1 MNTKW
6 YLSTLLVLLIF
17 LGTIQE
23 NNPSPNQEI
32 VLEFTHDTIKDYE
45 KEHTIIDLKN
55 RLHIAGAS
63 NIQIKEA
70 KNGKLKIVYFSKDH
84 VSIIKDALA
93 LNSPASKN
101 ISSNPLEDNK
111 YPSEETSKFNIDI
124 YEIDLGSYSSNFDG
138 NSILEIKYDSDRF
151 TNNQNYAS
159 SIKSNLP
166 YSKISKKL
174 KSKFYNSKQ
183 IVKNSTSHNIPEV
196 RAGPDYFLL

>member
-17 LGTIQE
+17 LGTIHE

-32 VLEFTHDTIKDYE
+32 VLEFTHATINDSE
-45 KEHTIIDLKN
+45 KELTIIDLKN
-55 RLHIAGAS
+55 RLQVAGAS
-63 NIQIKEA
+63 NIQIQEA

-93 LNSPASKN
+93 LNNSESNN

-111 YPSEETSKFNIDI
+111 YPSKETSKFNIDV
-124 YEIDLGSYSSNFDG
+124 YEIDSGSYSSNFDG

-159 SIKSNLP
+159 YLKSNLP
-166 YSKISKKL
+166 DSRISKKL

-183 IVKNSTSHNIPEV
+183 IVKNSTYHNIPEV
-196 RAGPDYFLL
+196 RAGPNYFLL

>member
-32 VLEFTHDTIKDYE
+32 VLEFTHDTIKDSE

-55 RLHIAGAS
+55 RLQIAGAS
-63 NIQIKEA
+63 NIQIQEA

-151 TNNQNYAS
+151 TNNQNYVS

-166 YSKISKKL
+166 DSKILKKL

-196 RAGPDYFLL
+196 RAGPNYFLL